1 MGTSLNHT
9 HSVSLLA
16 RNLVSIICAIIYHK
30 TGTYT
35 CTPISLQVSRIQI
48 NSLKNNFPT
57 GYFKFEPPSG
67 NIFEPHQYYILQ
79 KQYIIYVLNIIL
91 QKQYIITV
99 WQPVAVL
106 KVPKSGKQPTLVRI
120 SIAKQVR
127 NGSKRRPGTRS
138 QKAIVTVTEN
148 YSVFCRIRYLPKFGE
163 HGTWPKFLKF
173 QLVHEFRGF
182 KEESSTSS
190 LRQLY

>member
-1 MGTSLNHT
+1 MDRSLNHT

-16 RNLVSIICAIIYHK
+16 RNLVTIISAIIYHE
-30 TGTYT
+30 TSTYT
-35 CTPISLQVSRIQI
+35 CTPIFLQVLRIQI

-127 NGSKRRPGTRS
+127 KGPKRRPGTRS
-138 QKAIVTVTEN
+138 QKAKVTVTEN
-148 YSVFCRIRYLPKFGE
+148 YSLFCKNQVP
-163 HGTWPKFLKF
+163 T
-173 QLVHEFRGF
+173 GF
-182 KEESSTSS
+182 WRR
-190 LRQLY
+190 RQMV

>member
-1 MGTSLNHT
+1 MDRSLNHT

-16 RNLVSIICAIIYHK
+16 RNLVTIISAIIYHE
-30 TGTYT
+30 TSTYT
-35 CTPISLQVSRIQI
+35 CTPIFLQVLRIQI

-127 NGSKRRPGTRS
+127 NGPKRRPGTRS
-138 QKAIVTVTEN
+138 QKAKVTVTEN
-148 YSVFCRIRYLPKFGE
+148 YSLFFRIRYHGLFSQQQLDPFLAKF
-163 HGTWPKFLKF
+163 
-173 QLVHEFRGF
+173 
-182 KEESSTSS
+182 
-190 LRQLY
+190 